1 MHKNLAVFLCLPIGL
16 LAYSDL
22 DMDGVDDA
30 IDRCPNTSMTELV
43 DIHGCTIK
51 NLESAHRFD
60 IIVGASYSQI
70 NPAQEKTDTLSS
82 SVQADYY
89 YKNFSLQASTGYF
102 NSDSSITTT
111 SGQSDSFLGAY
122 YQLNPLKLLTFRLG
136 GGLILPTYDSG
147 LDNNKMDYSVSA
159 DVSYLFKGMN
169 LFGSVAYTLINDDDT
184 SYLDTNGSTVTLVYQ
199 NTFAFNAG
207 IGFYPTDRL
216 YTSLAYNH
224 SDSIY
229 KTIEDSSGV
238 NTLEPLETVSAYL
251 FYTIDKN
258 WFTTVSYAYGLSD
271 TASDHFAALRVG
283 YYF

>member
-1 MHKNLAVFLCLPIGL
+1 MHKNLAVFLCLPIAL

-22 DMDGVDDA
+22 DLDGVDDA

-51 NLESAHRFD
+51 NLESADRFD

-70 NPAQEKTDTLSS
+70 NPAQEKTDTVST

-102 NSDSSITTT
+102 NSDSTVTTT
-111 SGQSDSFLGAY
+111 SGQTDSFLGAY
-122 YQLNPLKLLTFRLG
+122 YQLNPLQLLTFRLG
-136 GGLILPTYDSG
+136 GGIILPTYDSG
-147 LDNNKMDYSVSA
+147 LNNNNMDYSVSA
-159 DVSYLFKGMN
+159 DVSYLFKNMN
-169 LFGSVAYTLINDDDT
+169 LFGSIAYTLINDDDT
-184 SYLDTNGSTVTLVYQ
+184 SYLDTNGSTVTLEYQ

-216 YTSLAYNH
+216 YMSLAYNR

-229 KTIEDSSGV
+229 NTIIDSDGV
-238 NTLEPLETVSAYL
+238 DSVEALETVSAYL

-258 WFTTVSYAYGLSD
+258 WFTTLSYAYGLSD
-271 TASDHFAALRVG
+271 TASDHFGSLRVG

>member
-1 MHKNLAVFLCLPIGL
+1 MRKTLTAFLYLTTSL

-22 DMDGVDDA
+22 DLDGVDDA

-70 NPAQEKTDTLSS
+70 NPAQEKTDTIST

-89 YKNFSLQASTGYF
+89 YKKFSLQASTGYF
-102 NSDSSITTT
+102 NSNSSITTS
-111 SGQSDSFLGAY
+111 SGQTDSFVGAY
-122 YQLNPLKLLTFRLG
+122 YQLNPLQLLTFRLG
-136 GGLILPTYDSG
+136 GGLLLPTYDSG
-147 LDNNKMDYSVSA
+147 LDNNNMDYTASA
-159 DVSYLFKGMN
+159 NASYLFKNMN
-169 LFGSVAYTLINDDDT
+169 FFGSVAYTLINDDDT
-184 SYLDTNGSTVTLVYQ
+184 SYIDTLGNIVSLEYQ
-199 NTFAFNAG
+199 NTLAFNAG

-224 SDSIY
+224 SNSIY
-229 KTIEDSSGV
+229 KTITDSDGV
-238 NTLEPLETVSAYL
+238 REPEPLETVSAYL

-271 TASDHFAALRVG
+271 TASDHFGALRVG